1 MTDTHTRTQTN
12 TAHQQVQTRSFEQSN
27 TVSVLAF
34 AISSFIQ
41 HRTTASHTCHTF
53 QCILVGLRCQLYDP
67 LIRKTVPNPFFD
79 EVPASQSLV
88 APTHVL
94 GCRLVVVRLLALLAT
109 TPPHLLP
116 HHPEHK
122 MQLLS
127 LQQTSRSRCSVRNG
141 ITSPGSPGSDADST
155 INTSFAP
162 SILASRLGRSIY
174 SSAGA
179 AGSSLCLSALAST
192 RPACPNRVQCRVYRL
207 EQSFQTPTSYRSQV
221 IRFPAVTRIMSC

>member
-12 TAHQQVQTRSFEQSN
+12 TAHQQVQTRSFEQFN

-41 HRTTASHTCHTF
+41 HQTTASHTCHTF

-88 APTHVL
+88 APTP
-94 GCRLVVVRLLALLAT
+94 CPRLQVVVVRLLALLAT

-116 HHPEHK
+116 HRPEHK

-127 LQQTSRSRCSVRNG
+127 LQQTSRSRLF
-141 ITSPGSPGSDADST
+141 
-155 INTSFAP
+155 SFAMASLVREAQAQMLIRP
-162 SILASRLGRSIY
+162 STLASRQA
-174 SSAGA
+174 SSHRVSVA
-179 AGSSLCLSALAST
+179 AST
-192 RPACPNRVQCRVYRL
+192 LRQAQLARH
-207 EQSFQTPTSYRSQV
+207 
-221 IRFPAVTRIMSC
+221 